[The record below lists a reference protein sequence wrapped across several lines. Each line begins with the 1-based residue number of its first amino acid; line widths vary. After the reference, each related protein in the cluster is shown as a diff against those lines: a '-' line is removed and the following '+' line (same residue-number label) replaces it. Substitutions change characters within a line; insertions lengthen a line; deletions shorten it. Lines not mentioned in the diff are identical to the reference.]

1 MRITL
6 LHLRTLEFRR
16 DRVHRWHF
24 QRAGSARGE
33 REREKERWR
42 EGWRKEESQFFI
54 PQSRVVVV
62 SPTLRL
68 FKPSSFMGGPCL
80 TLRRTKYGFLTKN
93 RSFCGL
99 LGLSWLMS
107 HSLRLDPAPA
117 AQLLLKASSRTCSW
131 HAVGYRFG
139 SCLEQDLLQR
149 RVRTKESIL
158 L

>member
-1 MRITL
+1 VRITL

-33 REREKERWR
+33 RERERWR

-62 SPTLRL
+62 SPTLFL
-68 FKPSSFMGGPCL
+68 IKPPSFMGGPRL

-107 HSLRLDPAPA
+107 HSLRLDPAPSA
-117 AQLLLKASSRTCSW
+117 LLLFKSSKENMQLTCSRLQVW
-131 HAVGYRFG
+131 V
-139 SCLEQDLLQR
+139 LLGAR
-149 RVRTKESIL
+149 SVTKTCADKRIYFSV
-158 L
+158 